1 MKLKKLQNKKRSG
14 FTLVEMVIVV
24 TILGI
29 LSGLGFM
36 KFGDIQ
42 EISRKNADYI
52 AASNLA
58 TAANLFLIENPNDFI
73 IDDEDNSKIIDIQKL
88 KTNGYINSIPISQT
102 KNKQFTIK
110 IVQITDGTE
119 ISEELRII
127 CEGEN
132 LEDGSM
138 ENDTIFFPK
147 P

>member
-24 TILGI
+24 TVLGI

-36 KFGDIQ
+36 KFGNIQ

-58 TAANLFLIENPNDFI
+58 TAANLFLIENPNDFT

>member
-24 TILGI
+24 TVLGI

-36 KFGDIQ
+36 KFGNIQ

-58 TAANLFLIENPNDFI
+58 TAANLFLIENPNIFT

>member
-24 TILGI
+24 TVLGI

-58 TAANLFLIENPNDFI
+58 TAANLFLIENPNDFT

>member
-24 TILGI
+24 TVLGI

-36 KFGDIQ
+36 KFGNIQ

-58 TAANLFLIENPNDFI
+58 TAANLFLIENPNIFT
-73 IDDEDNSKIIDIQKL
+73 IDDEDNSKIIDIQNL
-88 KTNGYINSIPISQT
+88 KTNGYINSIPISQS

-110 IVQITDGTE
+110 IVQITEGTE
-119 ISEELRII
+119 TSEELRVI
-127 CEGEN
+127 CKGEK

>member
-1 MKLKKLQNKKRSG
+1 MKVKKLQNKKRSG

-58 TAANLFLIENPNDFI
+58 TAANLFLIENPNDFT

>member
-58 TAANLFLIENPNDFI
+58 TAANLFLIENPNDFT
-73 IDDEDNSKIIDIQKL
+73 IDYEDNSKIIDIQKL